1 MKRRI
6 ISSILVVVMLVL
18 SLVSCGY
25 SYTKDDLSQ
34 YMTFDKAAFEAG
46 LKNLDFEDGEFTTDK
61 ETREKKIAHYIY
73 NDLLSKRVNE
83 DDKLTEGEMSVLD
96 QLTYNYYVTYKDANG
111 KDVYLYAANMA
122 KATTTT
128 LSLGDNE
135 ITDEAKIAIR
145 DQIVKLIEDGKLKDI
160 ASYIYTP
167 DSTSKEVKE
176 GEVVYVT
183 YTKSWTEK
191 DKDNKDV
198 NREESHTNERV
209 TLTKGSY
216 LVDLLLNNKAKV
228 GTELKPEEGKSF
240 TEKVGDVTYTYTNV
254 KVNWVVSTVGDTNK
268 VNEEILVER
277 ELKSELD
284 LSNNTSANVVYD
296 KSLKDTYKIPA
307 KTTLTY
313 HINPVYYLE
322 VEELSADLIL
332 KELLAKLPDT
342 EVEKD
347 DGTTETKDRELA
359 CLKEAAEE
367 LKALAEKVEAYN
379 KAETA
384 YEDAKEDYDDKVA
397 ARDAINKEKD
407 EAGWKAAD
415 DKVTDANTKMGDAKK
430 TLDETATPEL
440 NTALANVYKKVNA
453 DEAKA
458 KEAVVADFKTAVRE
472 YLTEEY
478 NEEVKNNI
486 VVAVWKL
493 MIATAKVTDHPRKAV
508 QETYDRMYEIY
519 QADFYAG
526 DYTSTQTNYNK
537 YGDFETFLI
546 AKMKTDSNW
555 EDKATVIGNDFTMA
569 KHALWA
575 LAEEHVAE
583 LMTIYYV
590 SGLYEG
596 VTYDKSEIKDF
607 KKDDDKF
614 FELYEENYGANNVL
628 AAHQFDALMNHL
640 IAVEKDDDGKTVYDE
655 NGAPKYIMIARKS
668 SK

>member
-25 SYTKDDLSQ
+25 SYTKDDLNQ
-34 YMTFDKAAFEAG
+34 YMTFDKAAFEDG
-46 LKNLDFEDGEFTTDK
+46 LKNLEFEDGEFTTDK

-73 NDLLSKRVNE
+73 NDLLLTRV
-83 DDKLTEGEMSVLD
+83 DKDAKLTEGEMSVLD
-96 QLTYNYYVTYKDANG
+96 QLTYNYYVTYKNAKG
-111 KDVYLYAANMA
+111 EDVYLYASKMA
-122 KATTTT
+122 KASTTTI
-128 LSLGDNE
+128 SLGDNE
-135 ITDEAKIAIR
+135 LSGDDKIAIR
-145 DQIVKLIEDGKLKDI
+145 DQIVELIKGGKLKDI

-167 DSTSKEVKE
+167 DSTAKEVKE

-183 YTKSWTEK
+183 YTKAWTVK
-191 DKDNKDV
+191 DKDGKDDPHT
-198 NREESHTNERV
+198 ETHTNEKL
-209 TLTKGSY
+209 TLTKDASY
-216 LVDLLLNNKAKV
+216 IVNLLLDKKAKV
-228 GTELKPEEGKSF
+228 GTEVKAEADKPF
-240 TEKVGDVTYTYTNV
+240 TETVGGITYTYTNV
-254 KVNWVVSTVGDTNK
+254 KVNWVVSTVGDTKK

-277 ELKSELD
+277 ELKTELTPAKGD
-284 LSNNTSANVVYD
+284 LVIYD
-296 KSLKDTYKIPA
+296 EKVKDTYKIPA

-322 VEELSADLIL
+322 VEELSSDLIL
-332 KELLAKLPDT
+332 KELLAKLPVK

-347 DGTTETKDRELA
+347 DGTVETEDRELA
-359 CLKEAAEE
+359 CLKDAEEE
-367 LKALAEKVEAYN
+367 LKTLAEKVKAFNE
-379 KAETA
+379 AETK

-407 EAGWKAAD
+407 EAGWTAAD
-415 DKVTDANTKMGDAKK
+415 EKVTAAKGTMDDAKK
-430 TLDETATPEL
+430 KLDETATPEL

-458 KEAVVADFKTAVRE
+458 KEAVVADFNTAVRE

-486 VVAVWKL
+486 VLAVWKL

-526 DYTSTQTNYNK
+526 DFTSTQTNYNK

-555 EDKATVIGNDFTMA
+555 TDKATVIGNDFTMA

-583 LMTIYYV
+583 IMTIYFV
-590 SGLYEG
+590 SGLYED

-614 FELYEENYGANNVL
+614 FEVYEETYGASNVL

-640 IAVEKDDDGKTVYDE
+640 IAVEKDADGKTVYDD
-655 NGAPKYIMIARKS
+655 NGAPKYIMIERKS